1 MNQCLSNVV
10 DGVNGVHSND
20 PRARARFINAKQ
32 RKEVKQYHVKRR
44 GYKAPD
50 FARMI
55 LDLRKLDWTHEKIAF
70 LLPVS
75 GGSIVSAW
83 ATGASP
89 SYENGSA
96 FIELWQCLTGL
107 ERYPL
112 IGEWQSYQYKI
123 GQQDLFDDNPVF
135 GDGGLCDQVLGEL
148 DEEMGKGA

>member
-1 MNQCLSNVV
+1 MNQYV
-10 DGVNGVHSND
+10 DGVNGVYTND

-44 GYKAPD
+44 AYKAPD

-96 FIELWQCLTGL
+96 FIQLWQSLTGL

-112 IGEWQSYQYKI
+112 VGEHDYQYKI
-123 GQQDLFDDNPVF
+123 GQQDLFDDPVF
-135 GDGGLCDQVLGEL
+135 GDGGLCDQFLDVLKGG
-148 DEEMGKGA
+148 DGK